1 MSMKAGFFLFALV
14 PAALFAQSDRGTI
27 TGTVSDAGGSMIPN
41 VTITATHQDT
51 NTASKTT
58 TNASGE
64 FNLVSLP
71 VGAYRVVIQIE
82 GFRTSIRDNV
92 KLESGG
98 TAPLDTKL
106 AICAVQQSVQGSG

>member
-1 MSMKAGFFLFALV
+1 MKYRGCFFLLAWL
-14 PAALFAQSDRGTI
+14 ATALFAQTDRGTI

-51 NTASKTT
+51 NTQSKTT
-58 TNASGE
+58 TNSSGE

-92 KLESGG
+92 TLEAGEVN
-98 TAPLDTKL
+98 AK
-106 AICAVQQSVQGSG
+106 